1 MRDGYDIKNKYVSLL
16 TIVSD
21 IYDRLKRYTTMDDKQ
36 TMTEME
42 NSIIDAAR
50 RVFIKKGYVAASMGD
65 IAIEAG
71 IGRTTLNYY
80 FRTKERLFES
90 VFEQLMNYL
99 LPNIGSIIEE
109 EGSF

>member
-1 MRDGYDIKNKYVSLL
+1 
-16 TIVSD
+16 
-21 IYDRLKRYTTMDDKQ
+21 MDDKQ

-50 RVFIKKGYVAASMGD
+50 RVFVEKGYVATSMGD

-80 FRTKERLFES
+80 FRTKER
-90 VFEQLMNYL
+90 
-99 LPNIGSIIEE
+99 
-109 EGSF
+109 